1 MKPRDE
7 MTALAADYLNNREA
21 IAKHVGEA
29 FANIPRAPLAKLICD
44 FLALSPQI
52 DIAPILK
59 KIAETNQGRLE
70 DLNVTEFQ
78 SYLIAKCM
86 TSEIELHRAIST
98 LSNFANTKPTY
109 TNGDKP
115 LLIAARDE
123 NNSGQKSTTMN
134 DLVKQIG
141 KRRK

>member
-1 MKPRDE
+1 
-7 MTALAADYLNNREA
+7 
-21 IAKHVGEA
+21 
-29 FANIPRAPLAKLICD
+29 
-44 FLALSPQI
+44 
-52 DIAPILK
+52 
-59 KIAETNQGRLE
+59 
-70 DLNVTEFQ
+70 
-78 SYLIAKCM
+78 M